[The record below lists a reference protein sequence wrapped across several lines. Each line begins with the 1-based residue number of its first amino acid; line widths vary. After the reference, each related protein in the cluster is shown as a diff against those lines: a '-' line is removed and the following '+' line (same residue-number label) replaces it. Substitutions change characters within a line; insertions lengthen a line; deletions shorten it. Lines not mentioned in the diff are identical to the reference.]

1 MYRTYKWFLELVFL
15 MVLISYL
22 TIPME
27 VNANSQNLD
36 HISEQAEQYLRNK
49 FGNQSDTKIRV
60 QAPQD
65 DIDLPECQK
74 LEFFTSSNP
83 SQMNGNMRVTARC
96 YAPKSWTI
104 YLSANVSQKKTYYIS
119 RSRLE
124 PGTIIRETDLTMA
137 KDFPENL
144 PFAVLTDPQL
154 IVGKSVINI
163 IEAGTP
169 MIGPGLKNEYV
180 INFGQIVKIS
190 VGGSGFKINTEGKAM
205 NSAVLGQSVQ
215 VKMASGQ
222 VINGIA
228 RSGGLVEVSR

>member
-1 MYRTYKWFLELVFL
+1 MYRTYKCFLDLVFVTVF
-15 MVLISYL
+15 MSYL
-22 TIPME
+22 IAPME

-36 HISEQAEQYLRNK
+36 QLSELAEQYLQNK

-60 QAPQD
+60 QSPQD

-74 LEFFTSSNP
+74 LEFLTNSNTN
-83 SQMNGNMRVTARC
+83 QVNGNIRVTARC
-96 YAPKSWTI
+96 FAPKPWTI
-104 YLSANVSQKKTYYIS
+104 YLSASVSQKKTYYIS
-119 RSRLE
+119 KSRLE
-124 PGTIIRETDLTMA
+124 PGRVIRDTDLTAA

-144 PFAVLTDPQL
+144 PFGVLTDPQL
-154 IVGKSVINI
+154 IVGKTVINT

-190 VGGSGFKINTEGKAM
+190 VGGSGFRINAEGKAM